1 VETRARRVG
10 PVLRAVGVFVA
21 LLVVAAVVSWMRAP
35 WAALPEEVAVPA
47 RGETVATYAPDGA
60 PVFVRDDPDAGL
72 TVLGATDPHGP
83 RLVLYCPSS
92 GWYEAPASGSR
103 FTARGSWV
111 GGPAP
116 AGLVEVPH
124 QRTGERLRLGAV
136 RPRDE
141 GPPRDRPEGPGD
153 VGPVGPAC
161 VEEELP
167 EDVVVHLPPDGR
179 LPPASAVLGRDE
191 PSFRWVVARVEQV
204 GVPNEPGSHL
214 RICDVTDED
223 TCPPDAARSQANG
236 YLWRGGIHVGTVLL
250 RAPDGRAE
258 VLFPA
263 LPEDL
268 TG

>member
-1 VETRARRVG
+1 VETRAARAR
-10 PVLRAVGVFVA
+10 PVLRTVGVFVA
-21 LLVVAAVVSWMRAP
+21 LLAVAAVVSWVRAP
-35 WAALPEEVAVPA
+35 WPSLPEEVAVPA
-47 RGETVATYAPDGA
+47 RGETLATYAADGA

-83 RLVLYCPSS
+83 RLVVYCPSS

-103 FTARGSWV
+103 FTPAGSWV

-124 QRTGERLRLGAV
+124 ERTGDRLRLGAV
-136 RPRDE
+136 PPTEE
-141 GPPRDRPEGPGD
+141 GPPRDRPERPGD
-153 VGPVGPAC
+153 VGPAGPAC
-161 VEEELP
+161 VEEELS
-167 EDVVVHLPPDGR
+167 EDVVLHLPPQGG

-204 GVPNEPGSHL
+204 GVPTEPGSHL
-214 RICDVTDED
+214 RVCDLADEGA
-223 TCPPDAARSQANG
+223 CPPEAAEAAG
-236 YLWRGGIHVGTVLL
+236 FLWRDGVHEGTVLL
-250 RAPDGRAE
+250 RAPEGRAE

-268 TG
+268 AG

>member
-1 VETRARRVG
+1 VEPRARRVG
-10 PVLRAVGVFVA
+10 PALRTVGVFA
-21 LLVVAAVVSWMRAP
+21 GLLGVAAVVSWVRAP
-35 WAALPEEVAVPA
+35 WPALPEEVTVPA
-47 RGETVATYAPDGA
+47 RGETVATYGPDGA
-60 PVFVRDDPDAGL
+60 PVFVRDDPAAGL

-103 FTARGSWV
+103 FTPAGSWV

-124 QRTGERLRLGAV
+124 DRTGELLRLGAV
-136 RPRDE
+136 PTTDE

-167 EDVVVHLPPDGR
+167 ADVVLHLPPEGR

-191 PSFRWVVARVEQV
+191 PSFRWVAARVEQV
-204 GVPNEPGSHL
+204 GDPPEPGSHL
-214 RICDVTDED
+214 RVCDLTDED
-223 TCPPDAARSQANG
+223 ACPPDAAEATG
-236 YLWRGGIHVGTVLL
+236 FLWRGGVHEGAVLL
-250 RAPDGRAE
+250 RAPEGRAE

-268 TG
+268 AG